1 MALFQLLIFRH
12 RVPQTGI
19 VALECR
25 AMKSTKQVLSL
36 LILILLTGN
45 LTISVLTQGATPQGG
60 ARERAADLRRQLS
73 DVEAKQA
80 ELQAR
85 LQQIEENLKP
95 ENIER
100 SLAGVGSTRPEELR
114 EQRRRQL
121 EIERTGV
128 RSQLDLLA
136 ASHSRL
142 ETSILQ
148 ADGEAYRQS
157 ANGVTAGPSQ
167 TASGQDADIPA
178 AVRRSRRPKRS
189 KAKKQKRAKTH
200 KTTGLE
206 RLRNRSYL
214 DC

>member
-12 RVPQTGI
+12 CVPQTGI
-19 VALECR
+19 IALECK
-25 AMKSTKQVLSL
+25 AMKSTKHELSL
-36 LILILLTGN
+36 IFLSVN
-45 LTISVLTQGATPQGG
+45 LAISVFAQGATPQSS

-100 SLAGVGSTRPEELR
+100 SFAGVGSTRPEELR

-121 EIERTGV
+121 EIERTGA

-136 ASHSRL
+136 TSHSRL
-142 ETSILQ
+142 ETAILQ

-157 ANGVTAGPSQ
+157 ANGVTSGPSQ
-167 TASGQDADIPA
+167 TASGQEADTPA
-178 AVRRSRRPKRS
+178 VVRRSRRLKRS
-189 KAKKQKRAKTH
+189 RAKKQRRATTH
-200 KTTGLE
+200 KTTGLA
-206 RLRNRSYL
+206 LPRNRAVL
-214 DC
+214 AC

>member
-1 MALFQLLIFRH
+1 MALFQLLSFRH

-25 AMKSTKQVLSL
+25 LMKSTKHVLSL
-36 LILILLTGN
+36 LVIILLAVN
-45 LTISVLTQGATPQGG
+45 LTISAFAQGATPQSS
-60 ARERAADLRRQLS
+60 ARERAAELRRQLS

-95 ENIER
+95 ENIES

-136 ASHSRL
+136 TSHSRL
-142 ETSILQ
+142 ETAVVQ

-157 ANGVTAGPSQ
+157 ATGVTAGPSQ
-167 TASGQDADIPA
+167 TASGQYADTPT
-178 AVRRSRRPKRS
+178 VRRRRRPKRS
-189 KAKKQKRAKTH
+189 RAKKPRRATTH
-200 KTTGLE
+200 KTTGLA
-206 RLRNRSYL
+206 LPRNRAVL
-214 DC
+214 AC